1 MYSKGKSNVT
11 RNELIGWSKSG
22 LRPLDKST
30 PIEHG
35 SPLKRDRAA
44 GLHFEMSQTI
54 EMQIV
59 LRTPIDFCLYRI
71 LFITC
76 FERLGSRM
84 AYPVII

>member
-59 LRTPIDFCLYRI
+59 LRTPIDLYFR
-71 LFITC
+71 
-76 FERLGSRM
+76 G
-84 AYPVII
+84 